1 MSRLALPE
9 YDENTLFI
17 RRVLPVDVLL
27 CAAWSCRLLLWVNW
41 SRLYRLSGGFFGGVV
56 ISREG
61 KSRALTPTLEDL
73 YSITPHASFFVRRGI
88 EGDAS
93 S

>member
-1 MSRLALPE
+1 MSRLARPE
-9 YDENTLFI
+9 YDEDTLFI
-17 RRVLPVDVLL
+17 RRDLLVDVLL

-61 KSRALTPTLEDL
+61 KSPALTPTLEDL
-73 YSITPHASFFVRRGI
+73 YYTTPHSSSFER
-88 EGDAS
+88 A
-93 S
+93 